1 VSFFGENIA
10 VEARVEDDMITLAV
24 ESSDLNSI
32 LIGRNAETLRS
43 LQYIVMTALHN
54 KGAALTHVIVDVA
67 NYKKQRE
74 EKIAEKARGWIEE
87 VRRSGDSHI
96 AHINAANKKYTF
108 RSSSGNVKR
117 EIVLFTIV
125 TLFGLW
131 VLQNGVIWLISP
143 LCAALLH
150 NESLAL
156 LAAKL
161 AGTIVSLTWNYLT
174 YDILVFRKD
183 IT

>member
-1 VSFFGENIA
+1 MDREESVEFARKLVEDIVSFFGENIA

-96 AHINAANKKYTF
+96 ARINAAD
-108 RSSSGNVKR
+108 RR
-117 EIVLFTIV
+117 IVHRVAAEYNDIRTYSEGEGRNRYIV
-125 TLFGLW
+125 IA
-131 VLQNGVIWLISP
+131 Q
-143 LCAALLH
+143 
-150 NESLAL
+150 
-156 LAAKL
+156 
-161 AGTIVSLTWNYLT
+161 AGS
-174 YDILVFRKD
+174 
-183 IT
+183 

>member
-1 VSFFGENIA
+1 MDREESVEFARKLVEDIVSFFGENIA

-74 EKIAEKARGWIEE
+74 EKIAEKARDWIEE
-87 VRRSGDSHI
+87 VRRSGDSHV
-96 AHINAANKKYTF
+96 AHINAAD
-108 RSSSGNVKR
+108 RR
-117 EIVLFTIV
+117 IVHRVAAEYNDIRTYSEGEGRNRYIV
-125 TLFGLW
+125 IA
-131 VLQNGVIWLISP
+131 Q
-143 LCAALLH
+143 
-150 NESLAL
+150 
-156 LAAKL
+156 
-161 AGTIVSLTWNYLT
+161 AGS
-174 YDILVFRKD
+174 
-183 IT
+183 